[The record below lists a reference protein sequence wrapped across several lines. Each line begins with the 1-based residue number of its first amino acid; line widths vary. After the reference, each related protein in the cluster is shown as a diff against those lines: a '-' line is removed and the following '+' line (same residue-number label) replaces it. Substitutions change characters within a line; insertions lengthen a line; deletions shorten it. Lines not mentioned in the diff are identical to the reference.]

1 MTYALPSTTVAD
13 PFLHNSLPMTDPLVC
28 PTHPSCTEI
37 MPGVERKIIPASSVA
52 RSAHPS
58 ISPVI

>member
-13 PFLHNSLPMTDPLVC
+13 HFLHNLLPMTDPLVC
-28 PTHPSCTEI
+28 PTHPSHTEI
-37 MPGVERKIIPASSVA
+37 MPGLEKKIIPASSVA

-58 ISPVI
+58 MSPVI